1 MSTIRLPTAPTLITS
16 LPASELAFFNKFTEM
31 LLFNQ
36 ALIAA
41 LEQIDIETT
50 NMTQTSNSK
59 SEDEATAKGFVFA

>member
-1 MSTIRLPTAPTLITS
+1 MWHHYQNK
-16 LPASELAFFNKFTEM
+16 SELAFFNKFTEI

-41 LEQIDIETT
+41 LEQIDIETA

-59 SEDEATAKGFVFA
+59 SEDEATAKGFFFA

>member
-1 MSTIRLPTAPTLITS
+1 MSTIRLPTAPTLIAS

-41 LEQIDIETT
+41 LEQIDIDTT
-50 NMTQTSNSK
+50 IKSQTSNSK
-59 SEDEATAKGFVFA
+59 SEDEATAKGFFFA